1 MKYCIIDFGSNIE
14 FFHFSRKV
22 IGKCVRNCWIMIYCV
37 LGIIGTRKDTWK
49 VGNPWLFTFIDI
61 SLIFSRVQFTF
72 FVRGIT
78 LIIIVLI
85 LDGTSVDWILKDNGL
100 LSSGLFGPNGSQ
112 LEGNWRWYIFLGS
125 V

>member
-1 MKYCIIDFGSNIE
+1 
-14 FFHFSRKV
+14 
-22 IGKCVRNCWIMIYCV
+22 MIYCV

-72 FVRGIT
+72 FVRGTT

-85 LDGTSVDWILKDNGL
+85 LDGPSLDWMLKDNGL
-100 LSSGLFGPNGSQ
+100 LSSGLFGPDGYQ
-112 LEGNWRWYIFLGS
+112 LEGNWRWYIFFRIRITRPVLGINIGIEND
-125 V
+125 